1 MHLDALALLPQEY
14 FIYFSNYCDITKS
27 GKIVKMFQET
37 IKQCNINVGN
47 QFLLRTG
54 KISVSA
60 EPAGKSRMFAIA
72 NSWIQSVLKPFHDQ
86 LMLTLKLFKTD
97 GTYDQ
102 IGQFNR
108 LLKLS
113 KGRMTYCFDLSKAT
127 DRYPI
132 VLQQVV
138 LEVIVNETF
147 ARAWVDLMTGL
158 PFYNKGKPY

>member
-1 MHLDALALLPQEY
+1 L
-14 FIYFSNYCDITKS
+14 K
-27 GKIVKMFQET
+27 
-37 IKQCNINVGN
+37 
-47 QFLLRTG
+47 TG

-138 LEVIVNETF
+138 LGVIVNETF
-147 ARAWVDLMTGL
+147 AKA
-158 PFYNKGKPY
+158 